1 MSRVLFHKYEV
12 IRTIGRGRTGTVYL
26 VKDLNLNR
34 LAAVKESTEAFLS
47 AETELL
53 KEVEHPGLP
62 RIYDCFKEEGRT
74 FLVMEYVEGMTL
86 RKYLEKHGR
95 VPERQAAEWAVELC
109 RILGYLHSR
118 HPSVIYRDL
127 KPENIM
133 IRQDG
138 RLKLIDLG
146 GTLQTACGREKEAW
160 CVGTPG
166 YAPPEQWKKTQG
178 DKSWDIYGL
187 GAVLHEMLT
196 GVHPARNLYGKRPVG
211 EYDKAL
217 CASFDEIISRCTV
230 ENRKDAF
237 QSMEQVEHALL
248 NYPSQRRKYI
258 LKLKLR
264 KIALALIGGY
274 AVCCFVLPLLRGI
287 PENQIPFPYLV
298 RPFIAFILFILFSF
312 LFSKTKRRKQFLRR
326 QEKNIWLTEKK
337 FSGLFFIFL
346 TAFSLAAGTWGQI
359 ISYDTIYAKEEE
371 EALWVEM
378 RDDYERKLL
387 LKYDAVYI
395 TNDKV
400 RFELPAER
408 LPAQELSLQIVAV
421 DENGVQYRSRI
432 FRIKAEHIDFA
443 RQGGI

>member
-12 IRTIGRGRTGTVYL
+12 LRTIGSGRTGTVYL
-26 VKDLNLNR
+26 VRDLNLNR
-34 LAAVKESTEAFLS
+34 LAAVKESTEEFLL

-62 RIYDCFKEEGRT
+62 GIYDCFKEEGRT

-95 VPERQAAEWAVELC
+95 VPERQAVKWAVDLC
-109 RILGYLHSR
+109 RILGYLHDR
-118 HPSVIYRDL
+118 HPAVIYRDL

-146 GTLQTACGREKEAW
+146 GTLQTACGREKEVW

-166 YAPPEQWKKTQG
+166 YAPPEQWKQTQG

-196 GVHPARNLYGKRPVG
+196 GVHPVCNFYGRRPVG

-217 CASFDEIISRCTV
+217 CVSLDEIISRCTT

-237 QSMEQVEHALL
+237 SSIEQVEHALL
-248 NYPSQRRKYI
+248 DYPSERRKYLLMQRI
-258 LKLKLR
+258 KR
-264 KIALALIGGY
+264 SVLAFIGGY
-274 AVCCFVLPLLRGI
+274 AACCFILPLLRGI
-287 PENQIPFPYLV
+287 PENQFPFPYLIKPLMV
-298 RPFIAFILFILFSF
+298 MILFILFSLF
-312 LFSKTKRRKQFLRR
+312 FSKFTRKRQFLRK
-326 QEKNIWLTEKK
+326 QEKTVWLTEKK
-337 FSGLFFIFL
+337 ISGLFVSLLAVFALASGTCRERISSG
-346 TAFSLAAGTWGQI
+346 TA
-359 ISYDTIYAKEEE
+359 YAKEEDQ
-371 EALWVEM
+371 ALWVEM
-378 RDDYERKLL
+378 RDTCERKLL

-408 LPAQELSLQIVAV
+408 LPTQELSVQIVAV
-421 DENGVQYRSRI
+421 GEDGEQYRSRI
-432 FRIKAEHIDFA
+432 FHIKADGMESGS
-443 RQGGI
+443 Q

>member
-12 IRTIGRGRTGTVYL
+12 LRTIGSGRTGTVYL
-26 VKDLNLNR
+26 VKDLHLNR
-34 LAAVKESTEAFLS
+34 LAAVKESTEEFLL

-53 KEVEHPGLP
+53 KEAEHPGLP
-62 RIYDCFKEEGRT
+62 AIYDCFKEQGHT

-95 VPERQAAEWAVELC
+95 VPERQAVKWAAELC

-118 HPSVIYRDL
+118 QPAVIYRDL

-146 GTLQTACGREKEAW
+146 GTLQAACGREKEAW
-160 CVGTPG
+160 CAGTPG
-166 YAPPEQWKKTQG
+166 YAPPEQWKQTRG
-178 DKSWDIYGL
+178 DKRWDIYGL

-196 GVHPARNLYGKRPVG
+196 GVHPARNPYGRRPVR

-217 CASFDEIISRCTV
+217 CALLDEIISRCTT
-230 ENRKDAF
+230 ENTKSAF
-237 QSMEQVEHALL
+237 SSMEQVEHALL
-248 NYPSQRRKYI
+248 DYPSQRRKYLLI
-258 LKLKLR
+258 HRIKR
-264 KIALALIGGY
+264 IALALMGGY
-274 AVCCFVLPLLRGI
+274 AACCLILPLLRGV
-287 PENQIPFPYLV
+287 PENQFPFPYLIK
-298 RPFIAFILFILFSF
+298 PFIVLILFILISLIF
-312 LFSKTKRRKQFLRR
+312 TKRKRKRQFLRR

-337 FSGLFFIFL
+337 FSGLFIILLVVFGLASGTFKERISSG
-346 TAFSLAAGTWGQI
+346 TA
-359 ISYDTIYAKEEE
+359 YAKEEDQT
-371 EALWVEM
+371 LWVEM
-378 RDDYERKLL
+378 RDSYERKLL

-408 LPAQELSLQIVAV
+408 LPTQELSVQIVAV
-421 DENGVQYRSRI
+421 GEDGEQYRSRI
-432 FRIKAEHIDFA
+432 FHIKAEEMEA
-443 RQGGI
+443 GSQ